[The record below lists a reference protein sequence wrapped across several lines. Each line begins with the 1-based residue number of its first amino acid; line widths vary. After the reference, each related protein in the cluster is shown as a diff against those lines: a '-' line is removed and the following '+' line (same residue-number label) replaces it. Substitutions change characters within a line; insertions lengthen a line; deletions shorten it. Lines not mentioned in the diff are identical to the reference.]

1 MSANSFVACRLS
13 LLDKISRC
21 ILNDDMHS
29 ACTPTHSRQKTSPP
43 LGPSLRSSSSI
54 TSSTCTRSLMSEGGE
69 ERKNDC
75 IRSQGN
81 GKHIEAE
88 REKRHEGEAHKNI
101 VSQNGT
107 IAV

>member
-1 MSANSFVACRLS
+1 
-13 LLDKISRC
+13 
-21 ILNDDMHS
+21 
-29 ACTPTHSRQKTSPP
+29 
-43 LGPSLRSSSSI
+43 
-54 TSSTCTRSLMSEGGE
+54 MSEGGE